1 MATTQAEFQRQLDAA
16 AWRNV
21 IVNVP
26 EGGVDVYDEP
36 LKAHGCVIAGRLP
49 FATPHPVRGR
59 ADIRLHAS
67 ARPGVLLKGPGA
79 GLFNCLIDY
88 PDNGTDFPLPA
99 PPAVRAITGGCSIRD
114 VVLCG
119 AYNGLRLE
127 DAGHTEVIGFCA
139 QVFNEGI
146 RLTGANDVA
155 RLKQIHLWPNTT
167 TRRDVLRQA
176 YYPPGNGRGI
186 IIENSTW
193 VHLDDVFVGWAHV
206 GLQLLGRGPQAASG
220 VSITAGTI
228 QIDACTVGVDAYDIA
243 ANDVI
248 MINALKVAGNTSD
261 GASPLTGMILRGS
274 DGDVQIGQYHL
285 HGEVAFDWQLEGGF
299 PRNRLMIGTM
309 LRR

>member
-99 PPAVRAITGGCSIRD
+99 PPAVRAISGGVCIRD
-114 VVLCG
+114 VVLYG
-119 AYNGLRLE
+119 AYDGLRLE
-127 DAGHTEVIGFCA
+127 DAGHTEVIA
-139 QVFNEGI
+139 QRLMGGPHQLTHRHQIVRAQRSGEG
-146 RLTGANDVA
+146 
-155 RLKQIHLWPNTT
+155 
-167 TRRDVLRQA
+167 
-176 YYPPGNGRGI
+176 
-186 IIENSTW
+186 
-193 VHLDDVFVGWAHV
+193 VG
-206 GLQLLGRGPQAASG
+206 Q
-220 VSITAGTI
+220 
-228 QIDACTVGVDAYDIA
+228 IA
-243 ANDVI
+243 AHQ
-248 MINALKVAGNTSD
+248 S
-261 GASPLTGMILRGS
+261 ASRAEIVKRC
-274 DGDVQIGQYHL
+274 
-285 HGEVAFDWQLEGGF
+285 
-299 PRNRLMIGTM
+299 
-309 LRR
+309 

>member
-99 PPAVRAITGGCSIRD
+99 PPAVRAISGGVCIRD
-114 VVLCG
+114 VVLYG
-119 AYNGLRLE
+119 AYDGLRLE
-127 DAGHTEVIGFCA
+127 DAGHTEVTGFCA
-139 QVFNEGI
+139 QVFNVGI
-146 RLTGANDVA
+146 YLGGANDVA

-167 TRRDVLRQA
+167 TRRDVLQQA